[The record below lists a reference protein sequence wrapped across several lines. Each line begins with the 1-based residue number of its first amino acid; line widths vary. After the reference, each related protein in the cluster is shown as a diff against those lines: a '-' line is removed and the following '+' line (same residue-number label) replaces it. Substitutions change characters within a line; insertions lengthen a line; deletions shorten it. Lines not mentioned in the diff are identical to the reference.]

1 VSPEN
6 GESIQIL
13 RYEHGQKYEP
23 HWDYFQDKV
32 NQARGGHRY
41 ATVLMYLSTVEKGG
55 ETVFPNAEVG
65 TMPPVTL
72 DQEGMPGACSTY
84 LLAARR
90 QTGVGMGVSAQGR
103 HFLRVRAKR
112 TGRCGSDLSSC
123 HVPSC
128 LSCRHMPVCFSHAS
142 SRT

>member
-1 VSPEN
+1 LAFVPPEN

-55 ETVFPNAEVG
+55 ETVFPNAEVC
-65 TMPPVTL
+65 TQQVFL
-72 DQEGMPGACSTY
+72 GACA
-84 LLAARR
+84 LLIGCSSSNWCRDGSLSPRTTLSLSARKKDW
-90 QTGVGMGVSAQGR
+90 QVQY
-103 HFLRVRAKR
+103 
-112 TGRCGSDLSSC
+112 
-123 HVPSC
+123 
-128 LSCRHMPVCFSHAS
+128 
-142 SRT
+142 